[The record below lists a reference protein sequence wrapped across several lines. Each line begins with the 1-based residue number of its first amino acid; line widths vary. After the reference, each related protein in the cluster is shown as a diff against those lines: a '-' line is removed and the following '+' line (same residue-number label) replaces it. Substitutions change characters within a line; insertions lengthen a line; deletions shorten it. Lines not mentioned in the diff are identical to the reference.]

1 MPSKG
6 DLVNWAETVS
16 VVNYIGCSRVVDN
29 LQMRYTADYASAN
42 VLNFTD
48 LNGDVV
54 GWTKKAGK
62 GAGNVAFV
70 AFENAGHMV
79 S

>member
-1 MPSKG
+1 
-6 DLVNWAETVS
+6 
-16 VVNYIGCSRVVDN
+16 
-29 LQMRYTADYASAN
+29 MRYTTDYVSAK
-42 VLNFTD
+42 VHNFTD

-79 S
+79 SKRRGMYGSPAPVGASR